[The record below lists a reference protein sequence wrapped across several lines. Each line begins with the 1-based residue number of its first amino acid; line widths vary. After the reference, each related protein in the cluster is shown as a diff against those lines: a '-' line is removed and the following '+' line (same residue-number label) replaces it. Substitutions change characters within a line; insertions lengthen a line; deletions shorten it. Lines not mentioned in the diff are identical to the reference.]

1 MNLLGSFFTNKIVII
16 GLLVLSIG
24 GFIYYKFDQLQD
36 EIVTL
41 NATIGTKESKIT
53 DLTKDVTIKELTINT
68 HVATIKTLAEDII
81 KQNEAIELA
90 KVDSIELNKKITELK
105 SVKPSIQYI
114 KKSNDDCSIIK
125 NNLKVIKG
133 LKYEDL

>member
-41 NATIGTKESKIT
+41 NTTITTKESKIT

-90 KVDSIELNKKITELK
+90 KVDSVQLNKKIEELK
-105 SVKPSIQYI
+105 NVKPSIQYI
-114 KKSNDDCSIIK
+114 KKSNDDCTIIK
-125 NNLKVIKG
+125 NNLKVIIG

>member
-1 MNLLGSFFTNKIVII
+1 MNLLGSFFSNKIVII

-41 NATIGTKESKIT
+41 NATITTKENKII
-53 DLTKDVTIKELTINT
+53 DLNKDVTIKEITINT
-68 HVATIKTLAEDII
+68 HVATIKTLTEDII
-81 KQNEAIELA
+81 KQNKALELA
-90 KVDSIELNKKITELK
+90 KVNSIELNKKIVELK
-105 SVKPSIQYI
+105 NVKPSIKYI
-114 KKSNDDCSIIK
+114 KKSDDDCTIIK